1 METFTEEEV
10 RSEIRKLV
18 AEVTEREV
26 DEIGD
31 AASFRRELGIDS
43 LTALEIMFAV
53 DKKFKLQIPD
63 DEYEQLKNLNDT
75 VGLVMKYLGQS
86 QTAGGSAA
94 AV

>member
-1 METFTEEEV
+1 MGAFTEEVV
-10 RSEIRKLV
+10 RGEIKKLG

-31 AASFRRELGIDS
+31 DASFRRELGIDS

-63 DEYEQLKNLNDT
+63 EEYEQLKNLNDT
-75 VGLVMKYLGQS
+75 VALVMKHLGQQEAS
-86 QTAGGSAA
+86 GAAA

>member
-1 METFTEEEV
+1 METFSEDLV
-10 RSEIRKLV
+10 RGEIRKLV
-18 AEVTEREV
+18 AEVTEREL

-53 DKKFKLQIPD
+53 DKKFKLSIPD

-75 VGLVMKYLGQS
+75 VALVMK
-86 QTAGGSAA
+86 
-94 AV
+94 

>member
-1 METFTEEEV
+1 METFSEELV
-10 RSEIRKLV
+10 RGEIRKLV
-18 AEVTEREV
+18 AEVTERDLE
-26 DEIGD
+26 EIGD

-75 VGLVMKYLGQS
+75 VALVMKYLGQA
-86 QTAGGSAA
+86 QEAGGSTA

>member
-1 METFTEEEV
+1 METFSEDLV
-10 RSEIRKLV
+10 RGEIRKLV
-18 AEVTEREV
+18 AEVTEREL

-53 DKKFKLQIPD
+53 DKKFKLSIPD

-75 VGLVMKYLGQS
+75 VALVMKHLGQA
-86 QTAGGSAA
+86 QEAGGSTA

>member
-1 METFTEEEV
+1 MEAFTEDVV
-10 RSEIRKLV
+10 RSEIKKLV

-31 AASFRRELGIDS
+31 DASFRRELGIDS

-63 DEYEQLKNLNDT
+63 EEYEQLKNLNDT
-75 VGLVMKYLGQS
+75 VSLVMKHLGQEADG
-86 QTAGGSAA
+86 TAAA

>member
-1 METFTEEEV
+1 MAAFTEDVV
-10 RSEIRKLV
+10 RSEIKKLV

-26 DEIGD
+26 EEIGD
-31 AASFRRELGIDS
+31 DASFRRELGIDS

-63 DEYEQLKNLNDT
+63 EEYEQLKNLNDT
-75 VGLVMKYLGQS
+75 VSLVMKHLGQE
-86 QTAGGSAA
+86 AGGTAAA

>member
-1 METFTEEEV
+1 MGAFTEEVV
-10 RSEIRKLV
+10 RGEIKKLV

-26 DEIGD
+26 EEIGD
-31 AASFRRELGIDS
+31 DASFRRELGIDS

-63 DEYEQLKNLNDT
+63 EEYEQLKNLNDT
-75 VGLVMKYLGQS
+75 VALVMKHLGQ
-86 QTAGGSAA
+86 QEANGAAA

>member
-1 METFTEEEV
+1 MGAFTEEVV
-10 RSEIRKLV
+10 RGEIRKLV

-31 AASFRRELGIDS
+31 DASFRRELGIDS

-63 DEYEQLKNLNDT
+63 EEYEQLKNLNDT
-75 VGLVMKYLGQS
+75 VSLVMKHIGQ
-86 QTAGGSAA
+86 QEANGAAA

>member
-1 METFTEEEV
+1 MEAFTEDVV
-10 RSEIRKLV
+10 RSEIKKLV

-31 AASFRRELGIDS
+31 DASFRRELGIDS

-63 DEYEQLKNLNDT
+63 EEYEQLKNLNDT
-75 VGLVMKYLGQS
+75 VSLVMKHLGQE
-86 QTAGGSAA
+86 AGGTAAA